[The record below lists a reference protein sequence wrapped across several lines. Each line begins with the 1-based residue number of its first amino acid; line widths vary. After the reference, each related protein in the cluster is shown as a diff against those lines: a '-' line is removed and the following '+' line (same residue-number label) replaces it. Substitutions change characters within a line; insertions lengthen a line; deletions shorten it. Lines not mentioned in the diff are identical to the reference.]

1 MGILFGGN
9 MNFNKYFSSYN
20 VNGIVQKKVAETLS
34 KMFSEDMEKY
44 ENILEIG
51 CGTGFFT
58 RELIKKVR
66 SSSLTVNDLFDTRN
80 YLNDIQYKEF
90 LHGDMKKFLNKKYD
104 YIVSSSC
111 FQWSDNLDELLKLLS
126 LCSKNLIFS
135 IYLKGNMKEI
145 KSHFGVGLKYY
156 NKDEITFMLKRY
168 FKNVSCF
175 EEEIV
180 LSFDNPFE
188 VLRHIKMTGTA
199 LGTGVPISKIKSY
212 RGTKLTYKIGYFKV
226 SL

>member
-1 MGILFGGN
+1 

-20 VNGIVQKKVAETLS
+20 VNGIVQKKAAETLS

-66 SSSLTVNDLFDTRN
+66 SSSLTVNDLFDIRN

-111 FQWSDNLDELLKLLS
+111 FQWSDNLDELLKLIS
-126 LCSKNLIFS
+126 LCSKNLVFS

>member
-1 MGILFGGN
+1 

-20 VNGIVQKKVAETLS
+20 VNGIVQKKAAETLS
-34 KMFSEDMEKY
+34 KMLSEDMEKY

-111 FQWSDNLDELLKLLS
+111 FQWSDNLDELLKLIS
-126 LCSKNLIFS
+126 LCSKNLVFS

>member
-20 VNGIVQKKVAETLS
+20 VNGIVQKKAAETLS
-34 KMFSEDMEKY
+34 KMLSEDIEKCD
-44 ENILEIG
+44 NILEIG

-111 FQWSDNLDELLKLLS
+111 FQWSDNLDELLKLIS
-126 LCSKNLIFS
+126 LCSKNLVFS

-188 VLRHIKMTGTA
+188 VLQHIKMTGTA

>member
-20 VNGIVQKKVAETLS
+20 VNGIVQKKAAETLS
-34 KMFSEDMEKY
+34 KMLSEDMEKY

-111 FQWSDNLDELLKLLS
+111 FQWSDNLDELLKLIS
-126 LCSKNLIFS
+126 LCSKNLVFS

>member
-1 MGILFGGN
+1 

-20 VNGIVQKKVAETLS
+20 VNGIVQKKAAETLS

-111 FQWSDNLDELLKLLS
+111 FQWSDNLDELLKLIS
-126 LCSKNLIFS
+126 LCSKNLVFS

>member
-20 VNGIVQKKVAETLS
+20 VNGIVQKKAAETLS
-34 KMFSEDMEKY
+34 KMLSEDMEKY

-51 CGTGFFT
+51 CGTGFFA

-111 FQWSDNLDELLKLLS
+111 FQWSDNLDELLKLIS
-126 LCSKNLIFS
+126 LCSKNLVFS

>member
-1 MGILFGGN
+1 

-111 FQWSDNLDELLKLLS
+111 FQWSDNLDELLKLIS
-126 LCSKNLIFS
+126 LCSKNLVFS

>member
-1 MGILFGGN
+1 

-20 VNGIVQKKVAETLS
+20 VNGIVQKKAAETLS
-34 KMFSEDMEKY
+34 KMLSEDMEKY

-111 FQWSDNLDELLKLLS
+111 FQWSDNLDELLKLIS
-126 LCSKNLIFS
+126 LCSKNLVFS

-175 EEEIV
+175 EEEMV

-199 LGTGVPISKIKSY
+199 LGIGVPISKIKSY

>member
-1 MGILFGGN
+1 

-20 VNGIVQKKVAETLS
+20 VNGIVQKKAAETLS
-34 KMFSEDMEKY
+34 KMLSEDMEKY

-90 LHGDMKKFLNKKYD
+90 LYGDMKKFLNKKYD

-111 FQWSDNLDELLKLLS
+111 FQWSDNLDELLKLIS
-126 LCSKNLIFS
+126 LCSKNLVFS

>member
-20 VNGIVQKKVAETLS
+20 VNGIVQKKAAETLS
-34 KMFSEDMEKY
+34 KMLSEDMEKY

>member
-1 MGILFGGN
+1 

-20 VNGIVQKKVAETLS
+20 VNGIVQKKAAETLS
-34 KMFSEDMEKY
+34 KMLSEDMEKY

-51 CGTGFFT
+51 CVTGFFT

-111 FQWSDNLDELLKLLS
+111 FQWSDNLDELLKLIS
-126 LCSKNLIFS
+126 LCSKNLVFS

>member
-1 MGILFGGN
+1 

-20 VNGIVQKKVAETLS
+20 VNGIVQKKAAETLS
-34 KMFSEDMEKY
+34 KMLSEDMEKY

>member
-1 MGILFGGN
+1 

-20 VNGIVQKKVAETLS
+20 VNGIVQKKAAETLS

-90 LHGDMKKFLNKKYD
+90 LHGDMKKFLNKK
-104 YIVSSSC
+104 
-111 FQWSDNLDELLKLLS
+111 
-126 LCSKNLIFS
+126 
-135 IYLKGNMKEI
+135 
-145 KSHFGVGLKYY
+145 
-156 NKDEITFMLKRY
+156 
-168 FKNVSCF
+168 
-175 EEEIV
+175 
-180 LSFDNPFE
+180 
-188 VLRHIKMTGTA
+188 
-199 LGTGVPISKIKSY
+199 
-212 RGTKLTYKIGYFKV
+212 
-226 SL
+226 

>member
-1 MGILFGGN
+1 

-51 CGTGFFT
+51 CGTGFFA

-111 FQWSDNLDELLKLLS
+111 FQWSDNLDELLKLIS
-126 LCSKNLIFS
+126 LCSKNLAFS

-226 SL
+226 SLVV

>member
-20 VNGIVQKKVAETLS
+20 VNGIVQKKAAETLS
-34 KMFSEDMEKY
+34 KMLSEDMEKY

-90 LHGDMKKFLNKKYD
+90 LYGDMKKFLNKKYD

-111 FQWSDNLDELLKLLS
+111 FQWSDNLDELLKLIS
-126 LCSKNLIFS
+126 LCSKNLVFS

>member
-1 MGILFGGN
+1 ML
-9 MNFNKYFSSYN
+9 
-20 VNGIVQKKVAETLS
+20 
-34 KMFSEDMEKY
+34 SEDMEKY

-111 FQWSDNLDELLKLLS
+111 FQWSYNLDELLKLIS
-126 LCSKNLIFS
+126 LCSKNLVFS

-168 FKNVSCF
+168 FKNASCF

>member
-1 MGILFGGN
+1 

-20 VNGIVQKKVAETLS
+20 VNGIVQKKAAETLS
-34 KMFSEDMEKY
+34 KMLSEDMEKY

-126 LCSKNLIFS
+126 LCSKNLVFS